1 MHRDCK
7 DKFDIYVSQNRL
19 DLVRRTMVFEGT
31 VFSAS
36 QTQEILGNGVIPNL
50 DYQLVCGVR
59 NINRAWNWLCSPK
72 EYGVDTFEY
81 LHSIVSEDV
90 IRVPWLE
97 GTFRDETV
105 GVKIYSSSYVPPL
118 TTRREA
124 ISEFNKKLTFVLNEL
139 KWCQPMES
147 KVRVCLN
154 LFVFLMKRQYFIDA
168 NKRTAYLFVNSLLR
182 DFGTGKILLLPDLK
196 NYKNFNELLK
206 KHYEGGQLSSINLI
220 NYLYR
225 YYIKDI
231 R

>member
-1 MHRDCK
+1 MN
-7 DKFDIYVSQNRL
+7 KFDTYVAHNRL

-31 VFSAS
+31 IFSES
-36 QTQEILGNGVIPNL
+36 QTMEILSNKVIPNL
-50 DYQLVCGVR
+50 DSQLVCGVR
-59 NINRAWNWLCSPK
+59 NINRAWNWVCSPK
-72 EYGVDTFEY
+72 EYGVETFEY

-105 GVKIYSSSYVPPL
+105 GVRISSSTYVPPL

-124 ISEFNKKLTFVLNEL
+124 INEFDKKLTFVLNEL
-139 KWCQPMES
+139 KSYQSLEM
-147 KVRVCLN
+147 KVRTCLN
-154 LFVFLMKRQYFIDA
+154 FFIFLMKRQYFIDA

-196 NYKNFNELLK
+196 NYEIFNALLK
-206 KHYEGGQLSSINLI
+206 KYYEGSQQDSIKLI
-220 NYLYR
+220 NYLNR

>member
-1 MHRDCK
+1 MN
-7 DKFDIYVSQNRL
+7 KFDAYVRQNRL
-19 DLVRRTMVFEGT
+19 DLARRTMVFEGM
-31 VFSAS
+31 VFSKS
-36 QTQEILGNGVIPNL
+36 QTQEILSNGCVPNL

-59 NINRAWNWLCSPK
+59 NVNRAWSWVCSPK
-72 EYGVDTFEY
+72 EYGVGVLEE
-81 LHSIVSEDV
+81 LHAIVSEDV

-97 GTFRDETV
+97 GMFRDETM
-105 GVKIYSSSYVPPL
+105 GVKISSSSYIPPL
-118 TTRREA
+118 TTRMEA
-124 ISEFNKKLTFVLNEL
+124 FNEFDKKLTFVLNEL
-139 KWCQPMES
+139 RGYQPVAS

-196 NYKNFNELLK
+196 NYETFNALLK
-206 KHYEGGQLSSINLI
+206 KYYEGSHVEGIKLI
-220 NYLYR
+220 NYLNR